1 MERTL
6 IAALLLW
13 GCANPLPPP
22 GGPPDREPP
31 FVRAVEPEPG
41 TRNFSG
47 RAIRIHFSEFVDRA
61 SVLSAIRLQPPAP
74 MELSWDWWGKTL
86 TIRLPHGLDSATT
99 YVLLLGTEYRDLAG
113 NHPDTAFSLVFSTGP
128 ELDRGAI
135 LGELLDPQPQGVYI
149 WAYRLDGLLPDTLNP
164 SHTPA
169 RYRTQ
174 LGRTG
179 SFRLMGLPAGEYRLF
194 AVRDQDG
201 DGLYQE
207 ERDALGTTTHPIVV
221 HADSPVTVRLRLGTP
236 RDRTP
241 PQLSDV
247 RPVSQRRVWLEWS
260 EPLDPASL
268 RAEGFAFAE
277 SAGADTVAVRA
288 AVQVPQR
295 PTVVELVSERVL
307 EPNRRYAVLVR
318 PGSVRD
324 TAGNVLVQAPQP
336 LSFRPVPTPDTQAV
350 RLWTVPGDSARGVGL
365 DEVLE
370 LFADAAMDTAAL
382 ECTVQTAQGVPVPIV
397 QEAVQQ
403 NRWRIRP
410 QQRWQPDEWHLLQLR
425 WRTAAALDGR
435 SLRDTLLRVAFR
447 TLDPRTCGEL
457 RGELLDSL
465 GCGGPYVL
473 QLYDRAGKLRRRL
486 TLEHPG
492 QWAFGELPAGEYTLE
507 LFCDADGDGVYSAG
521 NAFPFRF
528 AERSVRAG
536 PFEVKAR
543 WSLEGI
549 RVVLPP

>member
-1 MERTL
+1 
-6 IAALLLW
+6 
-13 GCANPLPPP
+13 
-22 GGPPDREPP
+22 
-31 FVRAVEPEPG
+31 
-41 TRNFSG
+41 
-47 RAIRIHFSEFVDRA
+47 
-61 SVLSAIRLQPPAP
+61 
-74 MELSWDWWGKTL
+74 
-86 TIRLPHGLDSATT
+86 
-99 YVLLLGTEYRDLAG
+99 
-113 NHPDTAFSLVFSTGP
+113 
-128 ELDRGAI
+128 
-135 LGELLDPQPQGVYI
+135 
-149 WAYRLDGLLPDTLNP
+149 
-164 SHTPA
+164 
-169 RYRTQ
+169 
-174 LGRTG
+174 
-179 SFRLMGLPAGEYRLF
+179 MGLPAGEYRLF

-221 HADSPVTVRLRLGTP
+221 HADSPTTVQLRLGAP

-268 RAEGFAFAE
+268 RAEGFAFAD

-295 PTVVELVSERVL
+295 PTVVELVSERAL

-465 GCGGPYVL
+465 GCSGPYVL
-473 QLYDRAGKLRRRL
+473 QLYDRAGKGARRL
-486 TLEHPG
+486 PWMDAPCAIRSSALP
-492 QWAFGELPAGEYTLE
+492 FGRLTRGPVASSAESCSIASAA
-507 LFCDADGDGVYSAG
+507 ADRTCCSFTTA
-521 NAFPFRF
+521 
-528 AERSVRAG
+528 RASC
-536 PFEVKAR
+536 AAALR
-543 WSLEGI
+543 WSIPDNGRSMSCPLESTRWSSSAMPMAMASTAPAMPFPSALPNAVCAQDRSRSKHGGAWRGSASCCRRSSYRQ
-549 RVVLPP
+549 RVRPPSTGMLTPVM